1 MNIIITG
8 ASAGI
13 GREVTLHLAQDNKNK
28 IIAVSRNKT
37 ALTSLSEA
45 AENKNVSTLALD
57 IRKTDETRKKLKNA
71 IIAEMGNVDI
81 LINNAGLLI
90 NKPFNELDDADIL
103 DTMEVNFYSPAL
115 IIQALVPLMKKGSHV
130 INIGSMG
137 GFQGSSKFKGLSVY
151 SAAKGALAILTECL
165 ATEYQ
170 DEGISFNCLA
180 LGSVST
186 DMLKK
191 AFPKY
196 TASMTPSEVAE
207 FISDFAI
214 NGNRY
219 FNGKVIPVAK
229 SIP

>member
-1 MNIIITG
+1 MNIIVTG

-13 GREVTLHLAQDNKNK
+13 GREVVLNLAKDNNNK

-37 ALTSLSEA
+37 ALDSLAEA
-45 AENKNVSTLALD
+45 TEYGNIIPMALD
-57 IRKTDETRKKLKNA
+57 IRKTTETRKRLKN
-71 IIAEMGNVDI
+71 IVEAEMANVDI
-81 LINNAGLLI
+81 LINNAGSLI
-90 NKPFNELDDADIL
+90 SKPFIDLTDAEIFDLISI
-103 DTMEVNFYSPAL
+103 NFSSPL
-115 IIQALVPLMKKGSHV
+115 TIIQTLLPKMKKGSHV
-130 INIGSMG
+130 VNIGSMG
-137 GFQGSSKFKGLSVY
+137 GFQGSTKFRGLSVY
-151 SAAKGALAILTECL
+151 SAAKGALAVLTECL
-165 ATEYQ
+165 ATEYES
-170 DEGISFNCLA
+170 EGIAFNCLA

-196 TASMTPSEVAE
+196 KASMGPSEIAG

-219 FNGKVIPVAK
+219 FNGRVIPVAK

>member
-13 GREVTLHLAQDNKNK
+13 GREVAMILAKDSNNK
-28 IIAVSRNKT
+28 IVAVSRNKT
-37 ALTSLSEA
+37 ALNSLAEA
-45 AENKNVSTLALD
+45 AENNNIITLVQD
-57 IRKTDETRKKLKNA
+57 IRKTTETRKRLKN
-71 IIAEMGNVDI
+71 IVEAEMDKVDI

-90 NKPFNELDDADIL
+90 NKPFGELNDEEISDLVTI
-103 DTMEVNFYSPAL
+103 NFESPL
-115 IIQALVPLMKKGSHV
+115 MIIQSLLPMMKKGSHV
-130 INIGSMG
+130 VNIGSMG
-137 GFQGSSKFKGLSVY
+137 GFQGSTKFTGLSVY
-151 SAAKGALAILTECL
+151 SASKGALAVLTECL
-165 ATEYQ
+165 ATEY
-170 DEGISFNCLA
+170 ESKGIAFNCLA

-196 TASMTPSEVAE
+196 KASMGPSEIAG
-207 FISDFAI
+207 FITDFAL

-229 SIP
+229 SNP

>member
-13 GREVTLHLAQDNKNK
+13 GREIAIHLSEDDSNK

-37 ALTSLSEA
+37 ALLSLSEA
-45 AENKNVSTLALD
+45 AEHKNIIPLALD
-57 IRKTDETRKKLKNA
+57 IRKTTETRKKLKNA
-71 IIAEMGNVDI
+71 VKDNMESVDI

-90 NKPFNELDDADIL
+90 NKPFRELSDGEISDII
-103 DTMEVNFYSPAL
+103 DVNFYSPAL
-115 IIQALVPLMKKGSHV
+115 IIQLMLPMMKRGSHV
-130 INIGSMG
+130 VNIGSMG

-151 SAAKGALAILTECL
+151 SATKGALAVLTECL

-170 DEGISFNCLA
+170 EDGIAFNCLA

-196 TASMTPSEVAE
+196 TASMTAVEIAE
-207 FISDFAI
+207 FISDFAL
-214 NGNRY
+214 NGNKY

-229 SIP
+229 NVP